1 MCLISHAQSLHVIF
15 FNKKTSFHSQC
26 QVISLLLIIIHRRD
40 NPKQQSNNTYNF
52 QASSSL
58 HCCPPVGFPPSKI
71 IFWTEIKQ
79 GSCASQLQGRHD
91 GNQCVI
97 LFIGDPQL
105 LQHQF
110 RQVQLG
116 TERKKM

>member
-1 MCLISHAQSLHVIF
+1 MLEG
-15 FNKKTSFHSQC
+15 K
-26 QVISLLLIIIHRRD
+26 
-40 NPKQQSNNTYNF
+40 
-52 QASSSL
+52 
-58 HCCPPVGFPPSKI
+58 GFPPSKI

-97 LFIGDPQL
+97 LFIGEAQL

-116 TERKKM
+116 TERKIETLPHIKRIQRRILKLKS